1 MVIWNDKNYS
11 NIGLRQNQ
19 KGFIEQKIKDIT
31 KWLYI
36 MLEDT

>member
-1 MVIWNDKNYS
+1 MIWNDKNYS
-11 NIGLRQNQ
+11 NIGLRQ
-19 KGFIEQKIKDIT
+19 KHKSFFEQKIKNIT